1 MAYISEKTIGYGKER
16 YKPIDKD
23 VVIERLKAD
32 SKNYP
37 EFSKF
42 PELSQKIYTGIVDLI
57 YGTEFKYDI
66 TCLMNCSEA
75 AIFGLTLK
83 KMGDIGFAKSVRS
96 KTGRK
101 SADDHIMQ
109 LRDIRD
115 YVGKKAGCSPSSIVS
130 ISKWIE
136 GNVGEKIDDMI
147 LTSIIGK
154 KKYNLPLDSGVVL

>member
-1 MAYISEKTIGYGKER
+1 MAYISEKTIGYGKDR

-42 PELSQKIYTGIVDLI
+42 PELSGKIYTEIVDLI

-75 AIFGLTLK
+75 AIFALTFK
-83 KMGDIGFAKSVRS
+83 KLGDIGFGKSIGGKS
-96 KTGRK
+96 DRK
-101 SADDHIMQ
+101 SADDHML

-115 YVGKKAGCSPSSIVS
+115 YVGRKAGCSAVSILN

-136 GNVGEKIDDMI
+136 GNIGDKIDGMNIDVDYW
-147 LTSIIGK
+147 K